1 MSPWRHSGAQRALNL
16 RGIAAAKAAL
26 ADARRRLAT
35 VSNTD
40 GATVARVEFLARRPR
55 DQLAPVALA
64 PAGQAVPA

>member
-35 VSNTD
+35 
-40 GATVARVEFLARRPR
+40 GREFAGIEQRRAVDR
-55 DQLAPVALA
+55 ALDRYR
-64 PAGQAVPA
+64 AVR

>member
-35 VSNTD
+35 
-40 GATVARVEFLARRPR
+40 GREFAGIEQRRAVDR
-55 DQLAPVALA
+55 ALHRY
-64 PAGQAVPA
+64 QAVR

>member
-35 VSNTD
+35 
-40 GATVARVEFLARRPR
+40 GREFAGIEQQRAVDR
-55 DQLAPVALA
+55 ALDRY
-64 PAGQAVPA
+64 QAVR